1 MKKLDCGTSSSRM
14 WTGLVV
20 LGIGVVFLLK
30 NIGVNI
36 PGWLMN
42 WHILLVPLGLLIG
55 YKLNYRGFT
64 WIIMIIL
71 GVVFMAE
78 DIFIRDLSHYY
89 FAVIFM
95 VLGIYL
101 IVRPKGASRFK
112 NRWRRKMRYA
122 APESAGKLD
131 DSGGFVYR
139 DKVDNDI
146 LDSVDIFGGSHQ
158 KIYSKNFKGGDAVAI
173 FGGSDLNFTQADFEG
188 QITLDVV
195 AIFGGLKIIIPPD
208 WEVKSEVTTI
218 FGGIDDKRSVGPINP
233 GSGKLLIING
243 VALFGGVDI
252 RNF

>member
-1 MKKLDCGTSSSRM
+1 MKKIDCGSTSSRM
-14 WTGLVV
+14 WTGLIV

-30 NIGVNI
+30 NIGMDI
-36 PGWLMN
+36 PAWLMN

-55 YKLNYRGFT
+55 HKLNYRGFT

-71 GVVFMAE
+71 GFVFMTE
-78 DIFIRDLSHYY
+78 DIFKLDLSQYY

-95 VLGIYL
+95 ILGVYL
-101 IVRPKGASRFK
+101 ILKPKGASRFK
-112 NRWRRKMRYA
+112 SRWKRKM
-122 APESAGKLD
+122 EGD
-131 DSGGFVYR
+131 GGFSYR

-146 LDSVDIFGGSHQ
+146 LDSVNVFGGSHQ
-158 KIYSKNFKGGDAVAI
+158 KIYSKNFKGGDAIAV

-218 FGGIDDKRSVGPINP
+218 FGGIDDKRSMGPINP
-233 GSGKLLIING
+233 ESGKLLIING